1 MEETPVLSDPG
12 FVVEW
17 QLADDIDRLIDLS
30 SAESEA
36 LQPDLA
42 RVAPSKTLPTGR

>member
-1 MEETPVLSDPG
+1 MQETPVLSDPG

-17 QLADDIDRLIDLS
+17 QLADDTDRVIDLS

-36 LQPDLA
+36 RQPDLA
-42 RVAPSKTLPTGR
+42 PMAPSKTLPTGR

>member
-1 MEETPVLSDPG
+1 MQETPVLSDPG

-17 QLADDIDRLIDLS
+17 QLADDTDRVIDLS

-36 LQPDLA
+36 MQSDL
-42 RVAPSKTLPTGR
+42 VAPSKTLPTGR